1 MGGRSSSFG
10 KSVGG
15 GLASISSLPKLE
27 GSEKQVKW
35 AGEIRDEFKDQF
47 NYFEKHYLDKKYDA
61 GEDYKAK
68 TGEFPSRRR
77 GGFPQFLRKPEIK
90 AKVEESRK
98 IGTKQ
103 DISKEYTKTLANK
116 GYKANEYTGIKER
129 SDFKTEKEYRDY
141 LVNGARKAF
150 SEKSASWW
158 IDHRKK

>member
-10 KSVGG
+10 KSAGG
-15 GLASISSLPKLE
+15 GLAGISPLPKLE

-35 AGEIRDEFKDQF
+35 
-47 NYFEKHYLDKKYDA
+47 A

-103 DISKEYTKTLANK
+103 DTSKEYTKTLAYK

-129 SDFKTEKEYRDY
+129 TDFKTEKEYHDY
-141 LVNGARKAF
+141 LVKGARKAF

>member
-1 MGGRSSSFG
+1 MGGRSSSFRR
-10 KSVGG
+10 KSGG

-35 AGEIRDEFKDQF
+35 ASEIRDEFKDQF

-68 TGEFPSRRR
+68 TGKFPSRRR
-77 GGFPQFLRKPEIK
+77 GGFPQFLKKPEIK

-103 DISKEYTKTLANK
+103 DTSKEYTKALAYK

-129 SDFKTEKEYRDY
+129 TDFKTEKEYHDY
-141 LVNGARKAF
+141 LVKGARKAF